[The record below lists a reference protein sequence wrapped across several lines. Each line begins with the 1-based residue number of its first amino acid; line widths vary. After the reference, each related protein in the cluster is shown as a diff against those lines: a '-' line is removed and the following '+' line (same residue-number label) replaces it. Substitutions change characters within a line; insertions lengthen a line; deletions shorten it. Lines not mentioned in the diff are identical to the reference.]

1 MIYRYIVC
9 ILLALL
15 LIICSGCSKNTN
27 NQDDAYK
34 STENTEEI
42 NMTYWVVYVNGS
54 NMGELPISISSR
66 NVRLPFVQI
75 VDALGMIIENTNEA
89 IYIKNNSD
97 TYVLCHSPSVSLIK
111 QGDTDNLML
120 PPPGTSSYYCRY
132 ELGDVFLDTDTLD
145 EVLYRMGVNIDVS
158 VDYKSSTIS
167 IINMT
172 K

>member
-15 LIICSGCSKNTN
+15 LVICSGCSKKIN

-42 NMTYWVVYVNGS
+42 NMTYWVVYVNAS
-54 NMGELPISISSR
+54 NMRELPIPISSR

-75 VDALGMIIENTNEA
+75 VDALGMIIENTNEY

-97 TYVLCHSPSVSLIK
+97 TYALCHSPSVSLIK
-111 QGDTDNLML
+111 QGDTDNLMI

-132 ELGDVFLDTDTLD
+132 ELGDVFLDIDTLD
-145 EVLYRMGVNIDVS
+145 EVLYRMGIDIDIS
-158 VDYKSSTIS
+158 VDYTSSTIA
-167 IINMT
+167 IVT

>member
-15 LIICSGCSKNTN
+15 LIICSGCSKKIN

-34 STENTEEI
+34 STESTEEI

-54 NMGELPISISSR
+54 NMGKLPILISSR

-111 QGDTDNLML
+111 QGDTDNLMI
-120 PPPGTSSYYCRY
+120 PPPGTFSYYCRY
-132 ELGDVFLDTDTLD
+132 ELGDVFLDIDTLD
-145 EVLYRMGVNIDVS
+145 EILYRMGIDIDIS
-158 VDYKSSTIS
+158 VDYTSSTIA
-167 IINMT
+167 IVT